1 MWFTDVGRFQAS
13 NYHVLQL
20 IFEHYFV
27 TLKEQR
33 TNPAQDKIKIVF
45 VVRDSNFVSEEQRK
59 DTENTILNDAQ
70 RLFQNF
76 KADQKLEDHFTVI
89 VKFMANRVYDY

>member
-1 MWFTDVGRFQAS
+1 MNMWFTDVGRFQAS

-33 TNPAQDKIKIVF
+33 TNASQDKIKIVF
-45 VVRDSNFVSEEQRK
+45 VVRDSLFASEE
-59 DTENTILNDAQ
+59 
-70 RLFQNF
+70 
-76 KADQKLEDHFTVI
+76 
-89 VKFMANRVYDY
+89 